1 MSKLSKYSLEY
12 HMIIFYVWQLVDYY
26 SNLFAVDTS
35 QAPSE
40 TITRLMRINGMDYVR
55 FSFPK
60 AEDKKYGT
68 LVLRMKYVYN
78 QYLRYAILPEQKILK
93 PFLADR
99 NDIYSMVEALY
110 VEKVFEDN
118 RFINLD
124 VIYIN
129 SMKAFKHVRKDEKII
144 YAKDG
149 DYYAESL

>member
-1 MSKLSKYSLEY
+1 MNKLSKYSLEY

-78 QYLRYAILPEQKILK
+78 QYLCYAILPEQKILR
-93 PFLADR
+93 PFIADK

-110 VEKVFEDN
+110 VERVFEDN
-118 RFINLD
+118 SFINLD

-129 SMKAFKHVRKDEKII
+129 SMKAFKHVRKDEKSIG
-144 YAKDG
+144 KDS
-149 DYYAESL
+149 DYYDTGVL